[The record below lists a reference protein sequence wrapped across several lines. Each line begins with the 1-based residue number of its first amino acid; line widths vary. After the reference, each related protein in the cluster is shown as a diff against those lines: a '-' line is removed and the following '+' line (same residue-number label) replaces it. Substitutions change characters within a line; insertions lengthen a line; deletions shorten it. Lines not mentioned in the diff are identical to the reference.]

1 MTDSILPGP
10 VAERIEATLERM
22 DILPEVALLAID
34 VELVFHGPSWV
45 LAAATGILWL
55 RP

>member
-10 VAERIEATLERM
+10 VAERIEARLERM
-22 DILPEVALLAID
+22 YILPEVALLAID
-34 VELVFHGPSWV
+34 AALVFHGPSWV
-45 LAAATGILWL
+45 LAAATDILWL